1 VAGSIWRELPH
12 GENCRRFGSYLAVN
26 GIAPD
31 CTLRISTKSKRVIF
45 MAFILLNLARIRE
58 VGRA

>member
-1 VAGSIWRELPH
+1 LPH